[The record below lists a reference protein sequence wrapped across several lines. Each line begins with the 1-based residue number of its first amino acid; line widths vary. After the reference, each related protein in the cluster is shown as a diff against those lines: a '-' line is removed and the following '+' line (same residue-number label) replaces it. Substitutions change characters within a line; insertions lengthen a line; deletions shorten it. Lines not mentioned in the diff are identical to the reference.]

1 MTRKNIIQKVPIVS
15 RHAYSF
21 WSEIFFPFSFF
32 GAFCACR
39 FLIFL
44 VSNICFRRT
53 THFLLQSDMTRRP
66 CEGLRAK
73 QTCDSFSHASRP
85 KRMSTK
91 VETMEN
97 YSRECRNGRKSRA
110 WFPTNSEQPS
120 NVFFQPLL
128 TRNNIIQKVTFANQ
142 HVYSFWSEFF
152 FPFTFFG
159 AFCACRFLI
168 FLVLNICF
176 RRTKHFL
183 PQIDMTRRP
192 CEGLRAKQTCESLSH
207 ASRPGTCLQR

>member
-1 MTRKNIIQKVPIVS
+1 MVENSRTWFPTNSEQSSSVFFQPLITRKNIIQKVPIVS

-53 THFLLQSDMTRRP
+53 THFLPQSDMTRRP

-85 KRMSTK
+85 KHMFTK

-97 YSRECRNGRKSRA
+97 NSRVLEREKTPAHGFQQTQSNPQVSSSNLWRQKKAVSERSRTCIPQA
-110 WFPTNSEQPS
+110 S
-120 NVFFQPLL
+120 N
-128 TRNNIIQKVTFANQ
+128 TAIA
-142 HVYSFWSEFF
+142 
-152 FPFTFFG
+152 
-159 AFCACRFLI
+159 
-168 FLVLNICF
+168 
-176 RRTKHFL
+176 
-183 PQIDMTRRP
+183 
-192 CEGLRAKQTCESLSH
+192 
-207 ASRPGTCLQR
+207 TCLHPTVTLCRGK